1 MNNNPMHQQYQG
13 SYHPMDGDI
22 KSQSQRYMNYHV
34 MAQGNDGSQFDGI
47 IESMDDNGVTML
59 VLEEFDADQA
69 RIDEQDKERQF
80 NFGYGG
86 YDSYGRPRRRRHRR
100 YHRRRFPFNFF
111 VGFYPYPF
119 PPFFPWY

>member
-22 KSQSQRYMNYHV
+22 KAQGERYMNYHV

-59 VLEEFDADQA
+59 VPEEFDADQA
-69 RIDEQDKERQF
+69 RQDNADDETRQF

-86 YDSYGRPRRRRHRR
+86 YDGYGRPRRRRHRR
-100 YHRRRFPFNFF
+100 FHRRRFPFSFF
-111 VGFYPYPF
+111 RFIFPF
-119 PPFFPWY
+119 PHWF